1 MATLEELTVEATSE
15 IEAAKP
21 LYKQVNNE
29 RMEFDDSDYD
39 QAITD
44 EEFKTFYEIPNGDHV
59 KFFDNKTNSKNSN
72 FSNIADYIDAVLS
85 KDISNAKKLYPQI
98 WYRDSDELIKL
109 TNLRNNL
116 NKNKNITLLK
126 SKSWIQTIP
135 ELKSDRFLIYID
147 HEEDIGF
154 LIKFYKKRFMH
165 VELDA
170 FLKDKKISKYLNVKQ
185 RVFNEEVYLFDHPFF
200 GVILSIEEI

>member
-1 MATLEELTVEATSE
+1 MKFYKFLVFFILFTLQ
-15 IEAAKP
+15 IEAEDIKNE
-21 LYKQVNNE
+21 YKIE
-29 RMEFDDSDYD
+29 MLIYKYD

-44 EEFKTFYEIPNGDHV
+44 EEFKTFYEIPNCYHV
-59 KFFDNKTNSKNSN
+59 KFIYNKKNSKNSN

-147 HEEDIGF
+147 DEENIGF

-170 FLKDKKISKYLNVKQ
+170 FLKDKKISKYLNIKQ

-200 GVILSIEEI
+200 GVILSIEEF

>member
-1 MATLEELTVEATSE
+1 MKFYKFLVFFILFTLQ
-15 IEAAKP
+15 IEAE
-21 LYKQVNNE
+21 YINNE
-29 RMEFDDSDYD
+29 YKIEMLIYKYD

-44 EEFKTFYEIPNGDHV
+44 EEFNTFYEIPNGDHI
-59 KFFDNKTNSKNSN
+59 KFFDNKINSKNSN

-85 KDISNAKKLYPQI
+85 KDKSNAERLYPQI
-98 WYRDSDELIKL
+98 WYRDSHEIIKL
-109 TNLRNNL
+109 SNLKHNL
-116 NKNKNITLLK
+116 IKNKNITLLK

-135 ELKSDRFLIYID
+135 EIKSDRFLIYID
-147 HEEDIGF
+147 DEESVGF

-170 FLKDKKISKYLNVKQ
+170 FLKDKKMNKYLNIKQ

-200 GVILSIEEI
+200 GVILSIKEI

>member
-1 MATLEELTVEATSE
+1 MKFYKFLVFFILFTVQ
-15 IEAAKP
+15 IEAE
-21 LYKQVNNE
+21 YINNE
-29 RMEFDDSDYD
+29 YKIEMLIYKYD

-72 FSNIADYIDAVLS
+72 FSNIADYIDVVLS
-85 KDISNAKKLYPQI
+85 KDISNAEKLYPKI

-109 TNLRNNL
+109 TNLSNNL
-116 NKNKNITLLK
+116 NKNKNITVLK

-135 ELKSDRFLIYID
+135 EIKSDRFLIYID
-147 HEEDIGF
+147 DEESLGF

-170 FLKDKKISKYLNVKQ
+170 FLKDKKMNKYLNIKQ

-200 GVILSIEEI
+200 GVILSIKEI

>member
-1 MATLEELTVEATSE
+1 MKFYKFLVFFILFTVQ
-15 IEAAKP
+15 IEAEDIKNE
-21 LYKQVNNE
+21 YKIE
-29 RMEFDDSDYD
+29 MLIYKYD

-85 KDISNAKKLYPQI
+85 KDISNAEKLYPQI

-109 TNLRNNL
+109 TNLKNNL

-170 FLKDKKISKYLNVKQ
+170 FLKDKKISKYLNIKQ
-185 RVFNEEVYLFDHPFF
+185 RVFNEEVYLFDIQFF
-200 GVILSIEEI
+200 GVILSI

>member
-1 MATLEELTVEATSE
+1 MKFYKFLVFFILFTVQ
-15 IEAAKP
+15 IEAEDIKNE
-21 LYKQVNNE
+21 YKIE
-29 RMEFDDSDYD
+29 MLIYKYD

-59 KFFDNKTNSKNSN
+59 KFFDNNTNSKNSN

-147 HEEDIGF
+147 DEENIGF

-170 FLKDKKISKYLNVKQ
+170 FLKDKKISKYLNIKQ